1 MNALHIKNTVLA
13 VLAATGSAV
22 AQALGGWDV
31 ALKVL
36 ICFMALDYVTG
47 WLVAA
52 VWHKSAKS
60 KTGALDSKASYK
72 GLVKK
77 GVMLALVWMAAL
89 LDQATGSDF
98 ARDAVCM
105 FFIANE
111 GLSILENTAVMGVP
125 YPAFIKNMLDAIHQA
140 SDQGE
145 RKHGGSHMS
154 TRAGTVPLSD
164 LQFLKIYFNRKRL
177 RSTTAN
183 LKKMLAET
191 GGDAICNGS
200 IFLRNQQS
208 ACHLKADGKVYKAP
222 DYRAWAISW
231 NTPADFGVKTVP
243 NGDANYMECVHLIIG
258 GKKINPVT
266 CGADMRYRAPRT
278 AIGTKNGR
286 FAYYVSK
293 DRRTPEQLR
302 DLLAASGWDNAI
314 MMDGGGSTCF
324 MDSEGKGFTGDGRV
338 IPFFLVWK
346 KKSGDACEPEGEKPM
361 VEINAYSK
369 AKDGDKKLSTNFKV
383 KEFACKD
390 GSDAVLVAPRLV
402 MVLQS
407 LRSHFCAAVTINSA
421 YRTPQYNAKEGGVT
435 DSQHC
440 YGTAADIVVRGK
452 TPAQVAAYARQL
464 MPDWGGVGVYA
475 KKGFTHIDVREAK
488 ADWNG

>member
-1 MNALHIKNTVLA
+1 M
-13 VLAATGSAV
+13 
-22 AQALGGWDV
+22 
-31 ALKVL
+31 
-36 ICFMALDYVTG
+36 
-47 WLVAA
+47 
-52 VWHKSAKS
+52 
-60 KTGALDSKASYK
+60 
-72 GLVKK
+72 
-77 GVMLALVWMAAL
+77 
-89 LDQATGSDF
+89 
-98 ARDAVCM
+98 
-105 FFIANE
+105 
-111 GLSILENTAVMGVP
+111 
-125 YPAFIKNMLDAIHQA
+125 
-140 SDQGE
+140 
-145 RKHGGSHMS
+145 
-154 TRAGTVPLSD
+154 TRAGTVPLQD
-164 LQFLKIYFNRKRL
+164 LQWVRIYFNRKRL
-177 RSTTAN
+177 RSTKTH

-200 IFLRNQQS
+200 IFLRNQQP

-258 GKKINPVT
+258 GKKISPVT

-346 KKSGDACEPEGEKPM
+346 KKSGDACEPKGEKPM

-390 GSDAVLVAPRLV
+390 GSDTVLVAPRLV

-407 LRSHFCAAVTINSA
+407 IRSRFGAAVTINSG

-464 MPDWGGVGVYA
+464 MPDWGGVGVYSQ
-475 KKGFTHIDVREAK
+475 KGFTHIDVRETQ

>member
-1 MNALHIKNTVLA
+1 
-13 VLAATGSAV
+13 
-22 AQALGGWDV
+22 
-31 ALKVL
+31 
-36 ICFMALDYVTG
+36 
-47 WLVAA
+47 
-52 VWHKSAKS
+52 
-60 KTGALDSKASYK
+60 
-72 GLVKK
+72 
-77 GVMLALVWMAAL
+77 
-89 LDQATGSDF
+89 
-98 ARDAVCM
+98 
-105 FFIANE
+105 
-111 GLSILENTAVMGVP
+111 
-125 YPAFIKNMLDAIHQA
+125 
-140 SDQGE
+140 
-145 RKHGGSHMS
+145 MS

-164 LQFLKIYFNRKRL
+164 LQFIKIYFNRKRL

-183 LKKMLAET
+183 LKKMLAEA

-200 IFLRNQQS
+200 IFLRNQAP
-208 ACHLKADGKVYKAP
+208 ACHLKADGQTRKTP
-222 DYRAWAISW
+222 NYRAWAISW

-243 NGDANYMECVHLIIG
+243 NGDRNYMECVHLIIG
-258 GKKINPVT
+258 GKKINPIH
-266 CGADMRYRAPRT
+266 CGADMKYRAPRT

-324 MDSEGKGFTGDGRV
+324 MDSEGKGFTGDGRI
-338 IPFFLVWK
+338 IPFFLAWK
-346 KKSGDACEPEGEKPM
+346 YKNGDAFEPEGEKPM

-369 AKDGDKKLSTNFKV
+369 AKDGNKKLSTNFKV

-407 LRSHFCAAVTINSA
+407 IRSHFGVPVVIRSA
-421 YRTPQYNAKEGGVT
+421 YRTPQYNEQVDGAEH
-435 DSQHC
+435 SQHC

-452 TPAQVAAYARQL
+452 TPAAVAAYAREL
-464 MPDWGGVGVYA
+464 MPDWGGVGVYSQ
-475 KKGFTHIDVREAK
+475 KGFTHIDIREAR

>member
-1 MNALHIKNTVLA
+1 
-13 VLAATGSAV
+13 
-22 AQALGGWDV
+22 
-31 ALKVL
+31 
-36 ICFMALDYVTG
+36 
-47 WLVAA
+47 
-52 VWHKSAKS
+52 
-60 KTGALDSKASYK
+60 
-72 GLVKK
+72 
-77 GVMLALVWMAAL
+77 
-89 LDQATGSDF
+89 
-98 ARDAVCM
+98 
-105 FFIANE
+105 
-111 GLSILENTAVMGVP
+111 
-125 YPAFIKNMLDAIHQA
+125 
-140 SDQGE
+140 
-145 RKHGGSHMS
+145 MS

-164 LQFLKIYFNRKRL
+164 LQFIKIYFNRKRL

-183 LKKMLAET
+183 LKKMLAEA

-200 IFLRNQQS
+200 IFLRNQTP

-222 DYRAWAISW
+222 NYRAWAISW
-231 NTPADFGVKTVP
+231 DTPADFGVKTVP
-243 NGDANYMECVHLIIG
+243 NGDRNYMECVHLIID
-258 GKKINPVT
+258 GKKISPIH

-293 DRRTPEQLR
+293 DRHTPEQLR

-324 MDSEGKGFTGDGRV
+324 MDSTGKGFTGDGRI

-346 KKSGDACEPEGEKPM
+346 YKSCDAFEPEGEKPM

-369 AKDGDKKLSTNFKV
+369 AKDGGKKLSTNFTV
-383 KEFACKD
+383 KEFACMD

-407 LRSHFCAAVTINSA
+407 IRSHFGAAVTINSG
-421 YRTPQYNAKEGGVT
+421 YRTPQYNTKVGGAEH
-435 DSQHC
+435 SQHC

-452 TPAQVAAYARQL
+452 TPAAVAAYAREL
-464 MPDWGGVGVYA
+464 MPDWGGVGVYSQ
-475 KKGFTHIDVREAK
+475 KGFTHIDIREAR